1 MLEFKIGKFFMKLYN
16 MINFEITIRSLICL
30 LLFLISTKCSK
41 KDMDDNE
48 INVVS
53 DVDSDSSDS
62 QPEIT
67 LSTEINDFIWK
78 GLNQYYYW
86 QSDVSNLSDSKATM
100 ESEYI
105 ALLNSQQDSKE
116 FFEDLLHQDDR
127 FSWIEED
134 YEVLENQLSG
144 TTASNG
150 MKFQL
155 YVRDDGESIIGAVTY
170 VLPDS
175 DAFNKGIIRGDIFNS
190 VNGNELNFNNY
201 MSLLYGQ
208 QPSYS
213 IELVDYDPDND
224 LITSRDISVTL
235 NKEENFQEVPV
246 HKTSIIEHDSKKI
259 GYVMYNKFLGTVDSD
274 GDGEVDRDFNE
285 ELINLFV
292 YLKSQNLDELVL
304 DLRYNGGGSVN
315 TCTYLASLIT
325 GQFTGTIFA
334 KQIWNEKI
342 MAFIEDRN
350 SNDDPSDDLNFD
362 NYFTDLTPDGNPL
375 PSLGLNRL
383 YVLTSNRTA
392 SSSELLI
399 NGLTPHI
406 NIIQIGIKTVGKNV
420 GSITLYDYT
429 DNDQQIKNPK
439 HKYAMQPIVLKIANS
454 ENFADYNYGLEPDI
468 EYREKA
474 SNLGIIGDKTE
485 PLLSLALNHISGSS
499 EKKVEIKESLTPIF
513 EPSIDRNQLMF
524 IDKINLKLIEDS
536 KIHN

>member
-1 MLEFKIGKFFMKLYN
+1 MIKSESIIKNLIYLSFFFLL
-16 MINFEITIRSLICL
+16 TI
-30 LLFLISTKCSK
+30 KCSK
-41 KDMDDNE
+41 KDIDDNE

-53 DVDSDSSDS
+53 DVDSESSNTS
-62 QPEIT
+62 PEIT
-67 LSTEINDFIWK
+67 LSTEINDFVWK

-86 QSDVSNLSDSKATM
+86 QSDVSNLSDSKASM
-100 ESEYI
+100 ESEYL
-105 ALLNSQQDSKE
+105 ALLNSKQDSKE

-127 FSWIEED
+127 FSWIEEN
-134 YEVLENQLSG
+134 YEVLESQLSG

-170 VLPDS
+170 VLPES
-175 DAFNKGIIRGDIFNS
+175 DAFSKGIVRGDIFNS
-190 VNGNELNFNNY
+190 VNDNELNFNNY
-201 MSLLYGQ
+201 MSLLYGEQ
-208 QPSYS
+208 TSYS
-213 IELVDYDPDND
+213 IQLIEYDPEND
-224 LITSRDISVTL
+224 LVTSRDISVTL
-235 NKEENFQEVPV
+235 NKEENFQEIPV
-246 HKTSIIEHDSKKI
+246 HNTSIIEHNSKKV
-259 GYVMYNKFLGTVDSD
+259 GYVMYNKFLGTVDSN
-274 GDGEVDRDFNE
+274 GDGEVDRNFNQ
-285 ELINLFV
+285 ELIDLFL

-315 TCTYLASLIT
+315 TCTILASLIT

-406 NIIQIGIKTVGKNV
+406 DIIQIGIKTVGKNV

-454 ENFADYNYGLEPDI
+454 ENFADYNYGLIPHI

-474 SNLGIIGDKTE
+474 SNLGIIGNKNE
-485 PLLSLALNHISGSS
+485 PLFSLALDHISGSS
-499 EKKVEIKESLTPIF
+499 EKKVEIKETLVPVV
-513 EPSIDRNQLMF
+513 EPGIDKTQFMF
-524 IDKINLKLIEDS
+524 IDKVNLKHLQDS
-536 KIHN
+536 KNHN

>member
-1 MLEFKIGKFFMKLYN
+1 M
-16 MINFEITIRSLICL
+16 
-30 LLFLISTKCSK
+30 
-41 KDMDDNE
+41 
-48 INVVS
+48 
-53 DVDSDSSDS
+53 DSDSSDS

-175 DAFNKGIIRGDIFNS
+175 DAFNKGIKRGDIFNS
-190 VNGNELNFNNY
+190 VNGNELNFGNY

-208 QPSYS
+208 QSSYS
-213 IELVDYDPDND
+213 IQLVDYDPDND

-285 ELINLFV
+285 ELIDLFV

-362 NYFTDLTPDGNPL
+362 NYFTDLKPDGNPL

-485 PLLSLALNHISGSS
+485 PLLSLALDHISGSS
-499 EKKVEIKESLTPIF
+499 KKKDEIIESLIPIF
-513 EPSIDRNQLMF
+513 EPGIDRKQLMF
-524 IDKINLKLIEDS
+524 IDKINLELLEDF